1 MKLTAGD
8 IKGLG
13 NTSLTDLLAKYQSQY
28 DTVQKNILNP
38 DYAYLLNVLKID
50 SANYKNLLDQTKAN
64 AKYRAIYIDL
74 KANGLPL
81 PNEDS
86 NHILKFFNTTDYNI
100 NLETVGTGLI
110 DDKVTSIKKD
120 DGLFCEWNAALQQI
134 VFYRSDDI
142 ITQAGDYNYCKYTIS
157 SKDGTTQSSG
167 LLEARFD
174 NIPPVAGNGTVTFK
188 YLANEVIPLNLL
200 QYANDDGDGP
210 VNTLKTKP
218 NKPKFWVN
226 DQGVELPIYIPSKTS
241 KDGIFKV
248 VKADREGPC
257 PKDDS
262 GNTCYGGNI
271 YIQASNVFNT
281 FNDTLTYY
289 VYDAD
294 GTISASAGTINLV
307 STATTTDDSRS
318 GGGGIGI
325 LSIAS
330 LLGLIAYRRYRK

>member
-1 MKLTAGD
+1 M
-8 IKGLG
+8 
-13 NTSLTDLLAKYQSQY
+13 
-28 DTVQKNILNP
+28 
-38 DYAYLLNVLKID
+38 
-50 SANYKNLLDQTKAN
+50 
-64 AKYRAIYIDL
+64 
-74 KANGLPL
+74 
-81 PNEDS
+81 
-86 NHILKFFNTTDYNI
+86 
-100 NLETVGTGLI
+100 
-110 DDKVTSIKKD
+110 
-120 DGLFCEWNAALQQI
+120 
-134 VFYRSDDI
+134 
-142 ITQAGDYNYCKYTIS
+142 
-157 SKDGTTQSSG
+157 
-167 LLEARFD
+167 
-174 NIPPVAGNGTVTFK
+174 
-188 YLANEVIPLNLL
+188 NLL

-210 VNTLKTKP
+210 TSTLKTKP

-294 GTISASAGTINLV
+294 GTISAKAGTINLV

-318 GGGGIGI
+318 GGGGSIGI
-325 LSIAS
+325 FSLAS
-330 LLGLIAYRRYRK
+330 LLSLIAYRRYRNSINKKASIGGFFITCYIFE